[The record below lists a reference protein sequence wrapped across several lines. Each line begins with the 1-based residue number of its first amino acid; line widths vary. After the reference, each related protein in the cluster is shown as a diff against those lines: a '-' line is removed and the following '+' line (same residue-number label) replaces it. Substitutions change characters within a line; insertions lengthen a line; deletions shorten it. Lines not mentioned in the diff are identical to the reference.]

1 MMLYI
6 MVLDQQ
12 FDLLYNTTMKTAT
25 TKPTVI
31 DSKNFRL
38 SYHRWEKRLF
48 DPTNGQDLRVY
59 QDFLLHNRW
68 INGCPF
74 VVEWPFLNVID
85 MIKHKIIE
93 KHISGLISKSK
104 K

>member
-1 MMLYI
+1 
-6 MVLDQQ
+6 
-12 FDLLYNTTMKTAT
+12 MKTTT
-25 TKPTVI
+25 TKPNPINT
-31 DSKNFRL
+31 KNFRL
-38 SYHRWEKRLF
+38 SYYRWDKRLF
-48 DPTNGQDLRVY
+48 NAANGQDLQMY

-68 INGCPF
+68 LNGCPF

-93 KHISGLISKSK
+93 QHISGLISKCK

>member
-1 MMLYI
+1 
-6 MVLDQQ
+6 
-12 FDLLYNTTMKTAT
+12 MKTAI
-25 TKPTVI
+25 TKPNPI
-31 DSKNFRL
+31 ASKNFRL
-38 SYHRWEKRLF
+38 SYYRWDKRLF
-48 DPTNGQDLRVY
+48 DPTNSRDLQIY

-93 KHISGLISKSK
+93 QHIEVLISKSK